1 MNFSFSQLTNN
12 TSDFQTIKTYSH
24 TSNFA
29 IVHEFSNIIFKN
41 GIQIVMNKGRLLS
54 LIMLGCKN
62 TDIHWIFTRFKTV
75 YQN

>member
-12 TSDFQTIKTYSH
+12 TSDFQTIKTYNH

-29 IVHEFSNIIFKN
+29 NVYDFSSITFKN
-41 GIQIVMNKGRLLS
+41 CIQIVVNKGPC

-62 TDIHWIFTRFKTV
+62 TDIHWIFTMRGLK
-75 YQN
+75 